1 MYIHSDEILKA
12 EHEIL
17 MQLVNKMTEEP
28 VDAESVCSFFSGVVS
43 MADSLLMKEGDG

>member
-1 MYIHSDEILKA
+1 MYVHSNEVLRA

-28 VDAESVCSFFSGVVS
+28 VDAESVCSFFSGAVS
-43 MADSLLMKEGDG
+43 MADALLTKEGDG